1 LRVGQ
6 VAGIL
11 FCSHPN
17 DLRFHPLIGQP
28 LSEQEG
34 IPEEQWCYLPNGAG
48 EYEAGMKMAP
58 DYLRRTGYRLPT
70 EAEWEF
76 ACRAGAETGY
86 SFGEPEDLLGKYA
99 WYFGNT
105 LSRLSRSQ
113 PVGRLRP
120 NDLGLFDMHGNAWE
134 LVQDRFKAY
143 IKTEGGKAAK
153 DLEDIFDI
161 NSKDIRVLRG
171 SSFLG
176 LAVNVRSDNRG
187 GYVPANRTYIVGFR
201 PARTFT
207 P

>member
-1 LRVGQ
+1 
-6 VAGIL
+6 
-11 FCSHPN
+11 
-17 DLRFHPLIGQP
+17 
-28 LSEQEG
+28 
-34 IPEEQWCYLPNGAG
+34 
-48 EYEAGMKMAP
+48 MKMAA

-99 WYFGNT
+99 WYSGNA
-105 LSRLSRSQ
+105 LSRSQ
-113 PVGRLRP
+113 PVGTLRP
-120 NDLGLFDMHGNAWE
+120 NDLGLFDMHGNVSEW
-134 LVQDRFKAY
+134 VQDRVKAY

-161 NSKDIRVLRG
+161 NSKDYRVSRG
-171 SSFLG
+171 GSFYVHTSL
-176 LAVNVRSDNRG
+176 VRSAKRYSG
-187 GYVPANRTYIVGFR
+187 APATRSIDYGFR